1 METLKS
7 IQNLAARYMSQLI
20 ALVIVFNL
28 NVLTTNAQAQGQYKV
43 LAGSQIKVDGTSNLH
58 DWSMVA
64 GAFTVD
70 ATIAEQLKDVTNL
83 SFTLPVKNLKSK
95 EKLMDTRAYKSLK
108 AEDHDKITFKLT
120 SATVVPQ
127 QKIIKSVGSLT
138 IAGVTREV
146 PVQVNY
152 VENADGIITITG
164 SKKFKMSEF
173 KIDPPSFMMGAL
185 KVGDEI
191 TVNMNLKLKK

>member
-7 IQNLAARYMSQLI
+7 IKNLASKYIGQIMALII
-20 ALVIVFNL
+20 ALNIT
-28 NVLTTNAQAQGQYKV
+28 VLTTNAQAQGHYKV

-64 GAFTVD
+64 GTFTVD
-70 ATIAEQLKDVTNL
+70 ATIADDVKDVNSL

-108 AEDHDKITFKLT
+108 AEQHDKITFKLT

-138 IAGVTREV
+138 IAGTTREV

-152 VENADGIITITG
+152 VENADGSITLTG

-191 TVNMNLKLKK
+191 TVNLNLKLKK